1 MRGQATRKKIL
12 EETLKLFQEKGVLE
26 TSISDIE
33 KQVGISKG
41 SLYFHFP
48 SKEALALETLK
59 KAREDFQRFLASAF
73 SEGLPREALKRFLEM
88 VYQKL
93 EAEGFRTGCLFG
105 NMALEV
111 ANREGPLRDL
121 IAETFEEWQRE
132 LARVLLKAQKRG
144 CLCKEIKAE
153 DFALFIIAL
162 LEGAILLSKLQKDGQ
177 PLRRAFQVLEKIM
190 PFKELKS

>member
-12 EETLKLFQEKGVLE
+12 EKTLKLFQEKGILE

-59 KAREDFQRFLASAF
+59 KARQDFRLFLSTAF

-93 EAEGFRTGCLFG
+93 KTEGFRTGCLFG
-105 NMALEV
+105 NTALEM

-121 IAETFEEWQRE
+121 IAETFEEWQEE
-132 LARVLLKAQKRG
+132 LAKVLSKAQKKG
-144 CLCKEIKAE
+144 CLCEEIKAE
-153 DFALFIIAL
+153 DLALFIIAV
-162 LEGAILLSKLQKDGQ
+162 LEGAILLSKLQKSGQ
-177 PLRRAFQVLEKIM
+177 PLIRTFEILEKLI
-190 PFKELKS
+190 PFKENKS